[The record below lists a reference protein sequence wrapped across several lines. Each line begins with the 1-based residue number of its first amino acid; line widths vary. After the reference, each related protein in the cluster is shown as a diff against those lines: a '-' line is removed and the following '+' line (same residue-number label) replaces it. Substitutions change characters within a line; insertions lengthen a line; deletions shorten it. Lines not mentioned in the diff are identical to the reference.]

1 MIPFVIEMMNSVH
14 SLPTILPT
22 EFPLLKMTRFNYF
35 FPTVIPSVYTEKI
48 YMSLKSIENLP
59 MKIFSR

>member
-1 MIPFVIEMMNSVH
+1 MNSVH

-35 FPTVIPSVYTEKI
+35 FPTVIPSVYTEGI
-48 YMSLKSIENLP
+48 YMSVKSIENLP
-59 MKIFSR
+59 TKIFSR